1 LQNILYNYL
10 ISNKSRENSLL
21 EIFHLVVIVFVLI
34 LAFVEIEPAIWA
46 LCVIFEPGGY
56 ALLVEAMLAR

>member
-1 LQNILYNYL
+1 
-10 ISNKSRENSLL
+10 LL

-34 LAFVEIEPAIWA
+34 LVFVEIEPAIWA